1 MVSSNDICSLHH
13 FRECHMYSVCDC
25 LCPWEVLLFWLK
37 LQAVCALWFVCKH
50 IIGNTCYFSRG
61 VGVNRVSNAP
71 GNPGNLL
78 EFFILEILE
87 FYWNFARSPWNF
99 MVLMRLSL
107 VMLPFSRLHTII
119 YQSYI
124 TFYYSKIL
132 SVISE
137 NAKTSRDLNT
147 FFSGVIY
154 HVCTCTHM

>member
-1 MVSSNDICSLHH
+1 
-13 FRECHMYSVCDC
+13 
-25 LCPWEVLLFWLK
+25 
-37 LQAVCALWFVCKH
+37 
-50 IIGNTCYFSRG
+50 
-61 VGVNRVSNAP
+61 
-71 GNPGNLL
+71 
-78 EFFILEILE
+78 
-87 FYWNFARSPWNF
+87 

-147 FFSGVIY
+147 FLSGVIY